1 LGAALS
7 NSTVADDAIA
17 TPRLRQRRAG
27 RRRAGRGESRGLNR
41 FLSGMHS
48 RGNLNNEE
56 LPMGVRL
63 FAPVALCVAVLTLAS
78 CGGGDGDGLD
88 SNGRPLVPGSGDGSS
103 APLTPDLASIQS
115 HVFTPICSVC
125 HAGGSAP
132 QGLHLDA
139 ANAYA
144 NLVGVPSNE
153 VPALLRVSP
162 GDPANSYIIQKLEGH
177 AAVGARMPFGG
188 PYLDDATI
196 AVISQ
201 WITNGAPQTAAAA
214 ADGRGAAQA
223 APVGGAA
230 RVQGGI

>member
-1 LGAALS
+1 
-7 NSTVADDAIA
+7 
-17 TPRLRQRRAG
+17 
-27 RRRAGRGESRGLNR
+27 
-41 FLSGMHS
+41 
-48 RGNLNNEE
+48 
-56 LPMGVRL
+56 MGVRL
-63 FAPVALCVAVLTLAS
+63 FAPGAICVALLTLAS
-78 CGGGDGDGLD
+78 CGGGSGDGLD
-88 SNGRPLVPGSGDGSS
+88 SNGRPLVPGSGGSTT
-103 APLTPDLASIQS
+103 AALTPDLASIQS
-115 HVFTPICSVC
+115 HIFTPICSVC

-162 GDPANSYIIQKLEGH
+162 GDPADSYIIQKLEGH

-201 WITNGAPQTAAAA
+201 WITNGAPQTAPAA
-214 ADGRGAAQA
+214 ADSRSAAQA
-223 APVGGAA
+223 APVAA
-230 RVQGGI
+230 TARAQGGI

>member
-1 LGAALS
+1 MGLRLLAPAA
-7 NSTVADDAIA
+7 I
-17 TPRLRQRRAG
+17 
-27 RRRAGRGESRGLNR
+27 
-41 FLSGMHS
+41 
-48 RGNLNNEE
+48 
-56 LPMGVRL
+56 
-63 FAPVALCVAVLTLAS
+63 CVAVLTLAS
-78 CGGGDGDGLD
+78 CGGGSGDGLD
-88 SNGRPLVPGSGDGSS
+88 SNGRPLVPGGGDGSS

-162 GDPANSYIIQKLEGH
+162 GNPADSYIIQKLEGH

-214 ADGRGAAQA
+214 QVRGSAQA
-223 APVGGAA
+223 SAVAGPA
-230 RVQGGI
+230 RVEGGV